1 MAKTPMT
8 LHTISA
14 VKVQPYQSMFGPSPG
29 RGPSYPQTRRCVAGW
44 YVTSGKL
51 MNWIKQLAN
60 APDAENVMAKV
71 LNLADD
77 ANDAFQAVADVALA
91 VVIDVSAEVVFM
103 IRILGCC

>member
-1 MAKTPMT
+1 MARTPRT

-14 VKVQPYQSMFGPSPG
+14 VNVQPYQSMFGPSPG

-51 MNWIKQLAN
+51 KNWIKQYAN

-77 ANDAFQAVADVALA
+77 ANDAFEAVADVALA
-91 VVIDVSAEVVFM
+91 VVPVVSAEVAFM
-103 IRILGCC
+103 IRIPGCC